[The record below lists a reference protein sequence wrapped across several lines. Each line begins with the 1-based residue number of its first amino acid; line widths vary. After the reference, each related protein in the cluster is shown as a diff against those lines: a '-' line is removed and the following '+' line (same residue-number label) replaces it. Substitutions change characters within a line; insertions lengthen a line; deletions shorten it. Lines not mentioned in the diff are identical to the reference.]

1 VNFVKSADDAV
12 TGGLDMSHV
21 SMAWWLWW
29 LGWLQNFLLADG
41 HRWALDISWSWHILT
56 SLWCPGRFQEPSAIL
71 SGVKTSS
78 DASNHGDPP
87 VIPPEGV
94 GVGLYRSQLWSPFR
108 DFRGSLHKAKL
119 EVAEE
124 MRVSCGKT
132 CCCCQVTIEYIR
144 IYI

>member
-1 VNFVKSADDAV
+1 
-12 TGGLDMSHV
+12 M
-21 SMAWWLWW
+21 
-29 LGWLQNFLLADG
+29 
-41 HRWALDISWSWHILT
+41 
-56 SLWCPGRFQEPSAIL
+56 
-71 SGVKTSS
+71 
-78 DASNHGDPP
+78 
-87 VIPPEGV
+87 IPPEGV

-144 IYI
+144 IYIYKYYIYIYIFSVMYWYK